1 MTDASIFQILGLAYL
16 AIGLGMLVSPRFYK
30 EMLKKMIDNE
40 AVLFVTGLLVFVI
53 GYFLVAYHNIW
64 IGGWTI
70 IITIFGWLALLKGL
84 MMIVI
89 PEKSIKLYNSI
100 KISGRQLSVYGVI
113 VFVLGIIFTYLG
125 YFVL

>member
-1 MTDASIFQILGLAYL
+1 MTDANIFQILGLTYL
-16 AIGLGMLVSPRFYK
+16 AIGFGMLTSPRFYN
-30 EMLKKMIDNE
+30 EMLNKMINNE

-64 IGGWTI
+64 TSGWTI

-100 KISGRQLSVYGVI
+100 KVSKGQLSIYGVI

>member
-1 MTDASIFQILGLAYL
+1 MTDTNIFQILGLTYL
-16 AIGLGMLVSPRFYK
+16 AIGPGMLASPRFYK
-30 EMLKKMIDNE
+30 EMLNKMIDNE
-40 AVLFVTGLLVFVI
+40 AVFFVMGLLGFVI

-64 IGGWTI
+64 TGGWTI

-100 KISGRQLSVYGVI
+100 KISKRQLGVYGVI
-113 VFVLGIIFTYLG
+113 VSVLGVIFTYLG

>member
-1 MTDASIFQILGLAYL
+1 MTDASIFQILGLFYL
-16 AIGLGMLVSPRFYK
+16 AMGLGMLADPRFYK
-30 EMLKKMIDNE
+30 EMINKMIDNE
-40 AVLFVTGLLVFVI
+40 AVFFVTGLLIFI
-53 GYFLVAYHNIW
+53 MGYFLVAYLNIW

-70 IITIFGWLALLKGL
+70 IITIFGWLTLLEGL

-100 KISGRQLSVYGVI
+100 KVSKGQLSIYGVI

>member
-1 MTDASIFQILGLAYL
+1 MTDASIFQILGLTYL
-16 AIGLGMLVSPRFYK
+16 AIGLGMLASPRFYK
-30 EMLKKMIDNE
+30 EMLNKMIDNE

-64 IGGWTI
+64 TGGWTI

-89 PEKSIKLYNSI
+89 PEKSIKLYKLI
-100 KISGRQLSVYGVI
+100 KVSKGQLSVYGVI

>member
-1 MTDASIFQILGLAYL
+1 MTDTNIFQILGLTYL
-16 AIGLGMLVSPRFYK
+16 TIGLGMLASPRFYK
-30 EMLKKMIDNE
+30 EMLNKMIDNE
-40 AVLFVTGLLVFVI
+40 AVLFITGLLVFVI

-64 IGGWTI
+64 TGGWII

-100 KISGRQLSVYGVI
+100 KISKRQLGVYGVI
-113 VFVLGIIFTYLG
+113 VSVLGIIFTYLG

>member
-16 AIGLGMLVSPRFYK
+16 TIGLGMLASPRFYE
-30 EMLKKMIDNE
+30 EMLNKMIDNE
-40 AVLFVTGLLVFVI
+40 AVLFVTGLLVLVI

-64 IGGWTI
+64 TSGWTI

-84 MMIVI
+84 MMVVI
-89 PEKSIKLYNSI
+89 PEKSIKLYNLI
-100 KISGRQLSVYGVI
+100 KISEGQLSIYGVI